1 MDKTININIA
11 GTLFQ
16 IDDEAFRI
24 LRDYLQAINNR
35 FRNVQSGHETVED
48 IESRIAEIFQSQKGL
63 AGVITKENVEA
74 MISIIGKP
82 EDFDQNETET
92 EPVQKVFTTQRKRM
106 YRNSDDK
113 IISGVC
119 SGLGAYLDT
128 DPVLFRILF
137 ILFTVFFGVGF
148 FIYIALWIA
157 LPEANT
163 DARKREMYGNSYH
176 SASSLTRQSDGIY
189 NSTSGQYSS
198 GYTTT
203 SKIGNAFN
211 EVFRAI
217 SRVCFII
224 FRIFII
230 IVGVLFVMTGFLAI
244 LSILMIF
251 VFKLPW
257 AFTTNGFDS
266 NLVYLPD
273 FLNYIVNPSVAP
285 WIIALTLLAI
295 ILPMMAFIYWGVK
308 MIFWFKAKDGIFSLA
323 GFVLWV
329 MVIAALTIILF
340 NEGISFA
347 ETARTTTQ
355 TILPNP
361 PDTLYVITDHKVA
374 DLKFDKQFSVPDDD
388 YTVFLVDSTKKM
400 YISPDL
406 QLRITDEDKAKVE
419 VRKRSSGRTRNDAVR
434 KSESLI
440 YNYRVSRDT
449 LYLDEYFTIPSGSKW
464 TGDFIGINLFVPEKT
479 VLYFGSSTEK
489 LFHNVIEIVRIQSD
503 TITSSRIDYKI
514 EPWQLGNKF
523 WTITEDG
530 LKEAEK
536 VTSKKR

>member
-35 FRNVQSGHETVED
+35 FRNVQGGHETVED
-48 IESRIAEIFQSQKGL
+48 IESRIAEIFQSQRGL

-82 EDFDQNETET
+82 EDFDQNEPEQ
-92 EPVQKVFTTQRKRM
+92 EQKVYTAQRKRM
-106 YRNSDDK
+106 YRNPDDK
-113 IISGVC
+113 IIGGVC
-119 SGLGAYLDT
+119 SGLGAYLET

-137 ILFTVFFGVGF
+137 VLFTAFFGVGF
-148 FIYIALWIA
+148 FIYIVLWIA

-163 DARKREMYGNSYH
+163 DVRKREMFGNAYH
-176 SASSLTRQSDGIY
+176 SAISMTKQTDGPY
-189 NSTSGQYSS
+189 NSTSEQYSAS
-198 GYTTT
+198 YNNT

-217 SRVCFII
+217 GRVCYII
-224 FRIFII
+224 FRIFMII
-230 IVGVLFVMTGFLAI
+230 IGVLLVMTGFLAI
-244 LSILMIF
+244 LTLLMIF

-257 AFTTNGFDS
+257 AFTTDAFDS
-266 NLVYLPD
+266 TLVYLPD

-285 WIIALTLLAI
+285 WIIALTLMAI
-295 ILPMMAFIYWGVK
+295 ILPLLAFIYWGVK
-308 MIFWFKAKDGIFSLA
+308 MIFWFKAKDGIVSLA

-340 NEGISFA
+340 NEGISFS
-347 ETARTTTQ
+347 ETARTASQ
-355 TILPNP
+355 TVYPNP
-361 PDTLYVITDHKVA
+361 PDTLYVLTDKKVA
-374 DLKFDKQFSVPDDD
+374 DLKFDKKFSVPDDD
-388 YTVFLVDSTKKM
+388 YTVFLVDSTRNM

-406 QLRITDEDKAKVE
+406 QLRITDKDNAKVE
-419 VRKRSSGRTRNDAVR
+419 IRKRSSGRTREDAIR
-434 KSESLI
+434 KSESLV
-440 YNYRVSRDT
+440 YNYRMSHDT
-449 LYLDEYFTIPSGSKW
+449 LYLDEYFTIPEGNKW
-464 TGDFIGINLFVPEKT
+464 TADNLRINLFVPEKT
-479 VLYFGSSTEK
+479 VLYFDSSTEK
-489 LFHNVIEIVRIQSD
+489 LFHNVIEVGWVKSD
-503 TITSSRIDYKI
+503 TISSSKIDYNT
-514 EPWQLGNKF
+514 EPWELGNKF

-536 VTSKKR
+536 VKTKKK

>member
-16 IDDEAFRI
+16 IDEVAFRI

-35 FRNVQSGHETVED
+35 FRNAEGGNETVED
-48 IESRIAEIFQSQKGL
+48 IESRIAEILQSKKGL
-63 AGVITKENVEA
+63 AGVITKENVES

-82 EDFDQNETET
+82 EDFDLNETE
-92 EPVQKVFTTQRKRM
+92 PDQKMFPSQKKKM
-106 YRNSDDK
+106 YRNPDDR

-137 ILFTVFFGVGF
+137 VLFAVFFGTGIF
-148 FIYIALWIA
+148 LYIILWIA
-157 LPEANT
+157 LPEANSDT
-163 DARKREMYGNSYH
+163 RKREMYGDSYH
-176 SASSLTRQSDGIY
+176 SA
-189 NSTSGQYSS
+189 QYSGS
-198 GYTTT
+198 YNNT
-203 SKIGNAFN
+203 SKIGSAFN

-217 SRVCFII
+217 GRVCFII
-224 FRIFII
+224 VRIFLII
-230 IVGVLFVMTGFLAI
+230 IGVLFIITGFLAI
-244 LSILMIF
+244 LTLLMIF

-257 AFTTNGFDS
+257 AFTSDAFDS
-266 NLVYLPD
+266 TLVYLPD

-285 WIIALTLLAI
+285 WIIALSLLAI
-295 ILPMMAFIYWGVK
+295 ILPLLALIYWGVK

-329 MVIAALTIILF
+329 MVLAALSIILF
-340 NEGISFA
+340 NEGISFK
-347 ETARTTTQ
+347 ETARSISQ
-355 TILPNP
+355 AIIPNP
-361 PDTLYVITDHKVA
+361 PDTLYIMTDHKVA
-374 DLKFDKQFSVPDDD
+374 DLKYDKRFAVPDDD

-406 QLRITDEDKAKVE
+406 KLSMTDDDNAKIE
-419 VRKRSSGRTRNDAVR
+419 IRKRSSGRTRNDAAR

-440 YNYRVSRDT
+440 YNYRVSGDT
-449 LYLDEYFTIPSGSKW
+449 LYLDEYFSIPSGSKW
-464 TGDFIGINLFVPEKT
+464 TADILSVNLFVPEKT
-479 VLYFGSSTEK
+479 VLYFGNSTEK
-489 LFHNVIEIVRIQSD
+489 LFHNVIEIHRVESD
-503 TITSSRIDYKI
+503 TIRSSGIDYDTR
-514 EPWQLGNKF
+514 PWELGNKF

-536 VTSKKR
+536 VKSRQR